1 MHAALS
7 VILFTVLSGA
17 GLGAF
22 AIVAVDEIARA
33 FIARTDALAPWNA
46 AGAIALALVVAG
58 LCLSTL
64 HLANPKNAWRSA
76 ARFRTSWLS
85 REAVFA
91 IAFLAA
97 AAALLGARWI
107 AAPAI
112 ARVVLAVLTLGLAW
126 VVIVCTAMIYA
137 SLKPIRAWHTWR
149 VPLNYLLLAHASG
162 AVLLVAILDV
172 FGTPMPPLRVLAA
185 GLLLGA
191 ALAKWEYRRYLAG
204 DQGRVTLESA
214 LGVAQGV
221 RGPGAPAT
229 VAARLLDVG
238 HSRGTFL
245 TREFVVTQTPAR
257 RRGALVA
264 MWLGGYAIPLC
275 GLLLGARMPAVAVVA
290 SVVLLIGLIAE
301 RWLFFVEA
309 RHTVRLYHGER
320 RV

>member
-7 VILFTVLSGA
+7 VILFTVLSGM

-22 AIVAVDEIARA
+22 AIVAADELARTFSARA
-33 FIARTDALAPWNA
+33 DALAPWNV
-46 AGAIALALVVAG
+46 AGAIALALVIAG
-58 LCLSTL
+58 LCFSTL

-91 IAFLAA
+91 VAFLATA
-97 AAALLGARWI
+97 AAFLGARWMGV
-107 AAPAI
+107 AAG
-112 ARVVLAVLTLGLAW
+112 ARVVLAVLTVGLAW

-162 AVLLVAILDV
+162 AVLIVAILD
-172 FGTPMPPLRVLAA
+172 GTAIAMQPLRMLAA
-185 GLLLGA
+185 GLLLVA

-204 DQGRVTLESA
+204 DQRRVTLESA
-214 LGVAQGV
+214 LGVAHGV
-221 RGPGAPAT
+221 RGAGAPAT

-245 TREFVVTQTPAR
+245 TREFVVTPTPVRQQA
-257 RRGALVA
+257 AVIA
-264 MWLGGYAIPLC
+264 MWLGVYVLQLLWLWQGTRNPIAAALAI
-275 GLLLGARMPAVAVVA
+275 
-290 SVVLLIGLIAE
+290 VVLLSGLLAE